1 MTETKV
7 QEKHPEHEEV
17 KMTEELEGKIE
28 AKVSEEQAEA
38 VEEYVEEDK
47 PTESKAA
54 EPV

>member
-1 MTETKV
+1 MV
-7 QEKHPEHEEV
+7 EEP
-17 KMTEELEGKIE
+17 EGKIE
-28 AKVSEEQAEA
+28 AKAGEEPAEA